1 MAKGTVSVNLAKDWF
16 APDGSLYQ
24 SRDNPHNFPAEYAD
38 KPKEL
43 SDEDVEAGKV
53 RSKKQKYAV
62 LPSTAE
68 IVGEDTRTVVVLQD
82 TANGSKVQVAVPV
95 EDVVK
100 SVGGALD
107 EKGIEQ
113 PDQSVAAAEKGAKE
127 ASVEVGGKPRESG
140 PLPAGSVKK

>member
-1 MAKGTVSVNLAKDWF
+1 MEKGTVSVNLAKDWF
-16 APDGSLYQ
+16 APDRSLYQ
-24 SRDNPHNFPAEYAD
+24 SRDNPHNFPAEWAD

-43 SDEDVEAGKV
+43 SAEEKEDGKV

-68 IVGEDTRTVVVLQD
+68 IVGENTRTVVVLQD
-82 TANGSKVQVAVPV
+82 TANGSKVEVAVPV
-95 EDVVK
+95 EDDIK

-107 EKGIEQ
+107 ENGVEQ
-113 PDQSVAAAEKGAKE
+113 PNQSVAAAEKGAKG
-127 ASVEVGGKPRESG
+127 ANVDVGGKPRESG